1 MFYEGKCSICG
12 KSLSWDIYKKQGEL
26 SVEKNFDFCPACLS
40 KVCVEC
46 IDPHLRSAHGIG

>member
-26 SVEKNFDFCPACLS
+26 TVEKNFDFCPACLS